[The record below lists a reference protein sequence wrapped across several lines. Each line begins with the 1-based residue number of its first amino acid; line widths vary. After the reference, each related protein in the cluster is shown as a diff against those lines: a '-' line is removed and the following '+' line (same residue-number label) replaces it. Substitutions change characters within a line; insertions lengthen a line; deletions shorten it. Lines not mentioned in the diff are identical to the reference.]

1 MKFKNLVSG
10 KEVADFKEGDI
21 LILKNKRTGKEVVYI
36 ISITYNWYNLTNLH
50 DGITFF
56 DIDGVRHF
64 DEMLRRIRKW
74 FDLVGVVGNEHLE
87 LSMLEEFKHK

>member
-10 KEVADFKEGDI
+10 KEVADFKNGDI
-21 LILKNKRTGKEVVYI
+21 LILKDRQTGEAVVYMI
-36 ISITYNWYNLTNLH
+36 ARANNRYNLTNLH